1 MTARWMWTAGLAVA
15 IAAAAATAHGA
26 YGVARAAQ
34 VPPEVALLYPAI
46 TDGLAVVAYATT
58 TRLQRNGRHYAWAV
72 VVLAAGLSGIAQAT
86 WLAGGV
92 DSVPGPVRFGVGAWP
107 AMAAAVVA
115 HLLYLLAAT
124 PPDTSTE
131 QPAGPVRPPTPV
143 QPVVQPH
150 DLSNT
155 LAPNEQPS
163 NNVSR
168 GPGDRARA
176 TARAHLDRHR
186 SLPTVSELV
195 DAAGVGRGTAAAA
208 LKELRADLDEGGM
221 P

>member
-15 IAAAAATAHGA
+15 MAAAAATAHGA

-34 VPPEVALLYPAI
+34 VPQEVALLYPAI

-58 TRLQRNGRHYAWAV
+58 TRLQRSGRRYAWAV

-92 DSVPGPVRFGVGAWP
+92 DSVPSPVRFGVGAWP
-107 AMAAAVVA
+107 AVAAAVVA
-115 HLLYLLAAT
+115 HLLYLLAGAASD
-124 PPDTSTE
+124 PSNGAD
-131 QPAGPVRPPTPV
+131 QPLDGAVQSFDSV
-143 QPVVQPH
+143 QPVEQTAAAIAPSGASSEDSQP
-150 DLSNT
+150 
-155 LAPNEQPS
+155 
-163 NNVSR
+163 

-186 SLPTVSELV
+186 ALPTVSQLV
-195 DAAGVGRGTAAAA
+195 DAAGVARGTAAAA
-208 LKELRADLDEGGM
+208 LKELRADIDEGGQ